1 MDGFHYYNLFET
13 KGAEYLLTIA
23 FFLLLIPF
31 WIVLN
36 RKVSA
41 PVRVSQRASI
51 FDNLLGI
58 PQEIYLA
65 MNHTWVQLMQPT
77 KVRIGLNDLI
87 VNMVGENQLNF
98 FRQNGE
104 LVNKGDL
111 LAQIGDNE
119 KKLQIFAPVTGIIS
133 GLNPRLQDQKMI
145 VGEVPYESNWMVDIN
160 PKNWQDEAREL
171 LSGEAAK
178 NWLSL
183 ELGRMR
189 DFFSG
194 QFSDKLLNQPVI
206 LQDGGEISP
215 EILSEMPAAIWNDF
229 QQAFLSL
236 PSEN

>member
-13 KGAEYLLTIA
+13 KGAEYLLTIV

-119 KKLQIFAPVTGIIS
+119 KKLQIFAPVSGIIS

-194 QFSDKLLNQPVI
+194 QFSDKLQNQPVI

-229 QQAFLSL
+229 QQAFLSI

>member
-13 KGAEYLLTIA
+13 KGAEYLLTIV

-31 WIVLN
+31 RIVLN

-119 KKLQIFAPVTGIIS
+119 KKLQIFAPVSGIIS

-194 QFSDKLLNQPVI
+194 QFSDKLQNQPVI

-229 QQAFLSL
+229 QQAFLSI